1 MHNAPTEDVS
11 EVKPSEWNQRF
22 VAFAKSQGKKPEELR
37 GVAMEFMLWCQAK
50 WREWARLN
58 GKGESASRS
67 QADHDSFDAWLTSA
81 FCAQCGSTPCSCH
94 LCSECGDELAGGA
107 GGRCLNCNPLH
118 SRECRCEEC
127 SDDNDVAYNAWKD
140 GQL

>member
-1 MHNAPTEDVS
+1 MSPLALEHMRACHADGS
-11 EVKPSEWNQRF
+11 ECLDGCDAVPLPS
-22 VAFAKSQGKKPEELR
+22 
-37 GVAMEFMLWCQAK
+37 
-50 WREWARLN
+50 
-58 GKGESASRS
+58 
-67 QADHDSFDAWLTSA
+67 